1 MRLGFPLGFLALAG
15 LSAGLLMAS
24 AQAPAPAQPVLV
36 ELFTSQSCSSC
47 PPAEELFRKYAKR
60 GDLVALE
67 WHVDYWDS
75 LAVAGAGRWKDPY
88 SSVAWTE
95 RQRAYNQAI
104 RGQGAVYTPQAVV
117 AGNTEATGFDW
128 GKIERLIGA
137 AAQSPPK
144 VTLAASRAGDIRF
157 TAKGAPR
164 DAEALLVSFR
174 LDAATDVK
182 GGENK
187 GRKLN
192 SAHIV
197 TGTRKL
203 GAGPEFKVPLPAAGE
218 GCALLI
224 QPREPG
230 PVLAAA
236 YCP

>member
-1 MRLGFPLGFLALAG
+1 MRLNLILATVALGMLP
-15 LSAGLLMAS
+15 AS
-24 AQAPAPAQPVLV
+24 AQAPAKTPAQPVLV

-47 PPAEELFRKYAKR
+47 PPAEALFAKYAKR
-60 GDLVALE
+60 NDLVALE

-75 LAVAGAGRWKDPY
+75 LQVSGAGRWKDPY
-88 SSVAWTE
+88 SSQAWTE
-95 RQRAYNQAI
+95 RQRAYNRAI
-104 RGQGAVYTPQAVV
+104 RGGDGVYTPQAVV
-117 AGNTEATGFDW
+117 GGNTQATGFDW
-128 GKIERLIGA
+128 GAIERLIGKA
-137 AAQSPPK
+137 AKAPPK
-144 VTLAASRAGDIRF
+144 VTLAATRATDIRF
-157 TAKGAPR
+157 TTTGAPK
-164 DAEALLVSFR
+164 DAEALLVIFR

-197 TGTRKL
+197 TGARKL
-203 GAGPEFKVPLPAAGE
+203 GAGPAFNVPLPGQGE

-224 QPREPG
+224 QPKQPG

>member
-1 MRLGFPLGFLALAG
+1 MRLVLGLAL
-15 LSAGLLMAS
+15 LLTSTGAS
-24 AQAPAPAQPVLV
+24 AQPAPAGAKQPVLV

-47 PPAEELFRKYAKR
+47 PPAEDLFRKYAKR

-88 SSVAWTE
+88 SSAAWTE
-95 RQRAYNQAI
+95 RQREYNRAI
-104 RGQGAVYTPQAVV
+104 RGESGVYTPQAVV
-117 AGNTEATGFDW
+117 GGSTEATGFDW
-128 GKIERLIGA
+128 GKIERLIGSA
-137 AAQSPPK
+137 AKAPAK
-144 VTLAASRAGDIRF
+144 VTLAAVRGADIRF
-157 TAKGAPR
+157 TATGAPK
-164 DAEALLVSFR
+164 DAEAVLVTFR

-197 TGTRKL
+197 TGARKL
-203 GAGPEFKVPLPAAGE
+203 GSGAAFSVPLPGPGE

-224 QPREPG
+224 QPKQPG

>member
-1 MRLGFPLGFLALAG
+1 MRLVSLLTFLM
-15 LSAGLLMAS
+15 LLPAAS
-24 AQAPAPAQPVLV
+24 AQLPAKAPAQPVLV

-47 PPAEELFRKYAKR
+47 PPAEALFAKYAKR
-60 GDLVALE
+60 SDLVALE

-75 LAVAGAGRWKDPY
+75 LQVSGAGRWKDPY
-88 SSVAWTE
+88 SSSAWTE
-95 RQRAYNQAI
+95 RQRAYNRAI
-104 RGQGAVYTPQAVV
+104 RGGDGIYTPQAVV
-117 AGNTEATGFDW
+117 GGNMEATGFDW
-128 GKIERLIGA
+128 GAIERMIGTA
-137 AAQSPPK
+137 AKAPPK
-144 VTLAASRAGDIRF
+144 VTLAATRTTDIRF
-157 TAKGAPR
+157 KATGAPK
-164 DAEALLVSFR
+164 DAEALLVTFR

-197 TGTRKL
+197 TGARRL
-203 GAGPEFKVPLPAAGE
+203 GAGPAFSVPLPAQGE

-224 QPREPG
+224 QPKMPG